1 MTTLQAYVEKPLRRL
16 IPSEY
21 AALWVLAGS
30 AGASLLIYA
39 LFFVLP
45 FNLLT
50 LYHHPLWDLR
60 AISQRWPWARWWLL
74 GGFGLQASFYWLG
87 WRAAQR
93 TNERSAWV
101 IVLGGAL
108 LFGLTLLWMYPFGAA
123 DLFDNIMHG
132 RTLGVYGANPFFT
145 PPNTFAHDPFLPYAA
160 WKRTPSAYGPLW
172 EMLAG
177 GLAWQAGNGIL
188 TNIIVFKLLSALFLA
203 GNIGMV
209 ATILRSYAP
218 ERALAGVV
226 LLAWNPVIL
235 YETLGNGH
243 NDIAMIFWVLVAAWL
258 LLKRRYTLSMLAI
271 LVGALFKFMPILMLP
286 AAGLIALR
294 DLPDWPARV
303 RFIAITALCALL
315 LVGLAY
321 APFWAGPATLSIGR
335 RQQLFTTSLPSV
347 IYGLLSPQWEE
358 TLGVP
363 ISWGAAGLVL
373 GFALLQGFFAWR
385 NRSWL
390 SFSEAAFFNLMFY
403 LLVTCLWFQSWYAV
417 WPLALAALLPPGH
430 AARWG
435 ALFGFAVLTKP
446 LIFEPHWLWIKPLPP
461 KAWREVRL
469 GPAVLALPWLYGLW
483 IVWQARFGRP
493 ARETR

>member
-1 MTTLQAYVEKPLRRL
+1 MATLQAYLEKPLRRL
-16 IPSEY
+16 FPSEQ
-21 AALWVLAGS
+21 AAGWVLAGT

-45 FNLLT
+45 FNLLH
-50 LYHHPLWDLR
+50 LYDRPLWDLR
-60 AISQRWPWARWWLL
+60 DISQTWPWARWWLL
-74 GGFGLQASFYWLG
+74 IGFGLQAGLYWLG

-93 TNERSAWV
+93 AREQSAWL

-145 PPNTFAHDPFLPYAA
+145 PPSTFAHDPFLPYAA

-172 EMLAG
+172 ETLAG
-177 GLAWQAGNGIL
+177 GLAWQAGDGIL
-188 TNIIVFKLLSALFLA
+188 NNIILFKLLSGLFLA

-209 ATILRSYAP
+209 AAILRRYAP

-258 LLKRRYTLSMLAI
+258 LLKRRYTLGVLAI
-271 LVGALFKFMPILMLP
+271 LVGALFKFIPLLMLP
-286 AAGLIALR
+286 TAGLLALR
-294 DLPDWPARV
+294 DLPNRRARL
-303 RFIAITALCALL
+303 RFIFVTTIAALFLI
-315 LVGLAY
+315 GLAY
-321 APFWAGPATLSIGR
+321 APFWAGPATLAISR
-335 RQQLFTTSLPSV
+335 RQQLFTTSLPAV
-347 IYGLLSPQWEE
+347 VYAFWSPQWAEP
-358 TLGVP
+358 LGGP
-363 ISWGAAGLVL
+363 ISQGAAALVL
-373 GFALLQGFFAWR
+373 GFAFLQSGLAWR

-390 SFSEAAFFNLMFY
+390 SFSEAAFAILLFY
-403 LLVTCLWFQSWYAV
+403 LLVACLWFQSWYAV

-430 AARWG
+430 AARLG

-446 LIFEPHWLWIKPLPP
+446 LIFEPMWLWITPLP
-461 KAWREVRL
+461 ARSWRELRL

-483 IVWQARFGRP
+483 IIWQECWQRGDKV
-493 ARETR
+493 TR